1 MKRDDKMSCM
11 SMVVGENI
19 RKIRKAKNI
28 TLVNMAQAINK
39 GKSTVSKYE
48 TGEISIDVDTLWE
61 ISKFLSVPTSSLLA
75 AEHTNEPNAPLSN
88 SFSKKFFYFFDG
100 RVKKIICAVMEEY
113 SSLDEADDCVLM
125 YFDVKDESNY
135 KSCSS
140 FYKGSVARCE
150 FVDNY
155 SMLNQNNSAERVW
168 VCCLKNLR
176 NADVRLG
183 VLSGL
188 SYKTMLPVSI
198 KALISNHPLAK
209 DKALEEMLFLS
220 KEDIKLIKKNNMFT
234 LCERE
239 QSIL

>member
-1 MKRDDKMSCM
+1 MSCM
-11 SMVVGENI
+11 SITVGENM

-48 TGEISIDVDTLWE
+48 TGEIPVDVDTLWE
-61 ISKFLSVPTSSLLA
+61 IAEFLKVPPSALLSKEDKCETKSQLS
-75 AEHTNEPNAPLSN
+75 HT
-88 SFSKKFFYFFDG
+88 FTKKYFYFFDG

-113 SSLDEADDCVLM
+113 QSQDKNNDDVLM
-125 YFDVKDESNY
+125 YFDVKDEENY

-140 FYKGSVARCE
+140 FYMGNVARCE

-155 SMLNQNNSAERVW
+155 SLLNQNNSAERVW

-209 DKALEEMLFLS
+209 DSTLEEMLFLS
-220 KEDIKLIKKNNMFT
+220 REDIKLIKKNNMFT

-239 QSIL
+239 QTME